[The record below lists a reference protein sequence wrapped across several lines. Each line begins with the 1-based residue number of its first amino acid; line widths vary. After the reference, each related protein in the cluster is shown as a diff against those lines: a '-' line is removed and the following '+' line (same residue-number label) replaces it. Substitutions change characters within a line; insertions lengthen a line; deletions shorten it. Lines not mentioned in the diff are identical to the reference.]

1 MGDAEVSSS
10 FSKKPKNENEE
21 KDVDGTSDGTPTT
34 RIAVDDA
41 QLNIE
46 SNSNSGDPSNHKAV
60 SSKEE
65 ITESATSTE
74 KKVEEEDQVEE
85 HAEKPKE
92 EEKAEEVELKVIF
105 NKEPL
110 PIRIALNKTVGKLKV
125 EDFKKISVY

>member
-10 FSKKPKNENEE
+10 FSKKPKNEND
-21 KDVDGTSDGTPTT
+21 KDVDRTSDGTPTT

-74 KKVEEEDQVEE
+74 KKVEEDQVEE